1 MADPLQKTHAK
12 AAEEQTDGS
21 VLSAIRYLDSPSD
34 YRECLPGAVQ
44 ESDFIVLDDS
54 SGPAWRRLRDFV
66 LIAFLVCMILLLVLR
81 T

>member
-1 MADPLQKTHAK
+1 
-12 AAEEQTDGS
+12 

-34 YRECLPGAVQ
+34 YRECLPGALQ

-54 SGPAWRRLRDFV
+54 SGPAWRRLRDFA
-66 LIAFLVCMILLLVLR
+66 LIAFLVCMILLLVLH